1 MASLKLKGIVHPNI
15 FFPSLCSKPV
25 RIFTMEQEKNIFC
38 VVWCPYIE
46 SQLGTML
53 FWNGKNIIQ
62 NIFFYV
68 AQKT

>member
-1 MASLKLKGIVHPNI
+1 
-15 FFPSLCSKPV
+15 
-25 RIFTMEQEKNIFC
+25 MEQEKNIFC